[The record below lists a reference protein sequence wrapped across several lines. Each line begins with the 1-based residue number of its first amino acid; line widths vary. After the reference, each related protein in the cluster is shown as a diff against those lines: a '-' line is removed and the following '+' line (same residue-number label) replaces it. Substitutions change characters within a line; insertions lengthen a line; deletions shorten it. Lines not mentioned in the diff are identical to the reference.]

1 MPGFSSE
8 PGSSWASACKIAL
21 LVQMMEILIY
31 AYIHPALVRYQMQSD
46 ALLLVRCRKR
56 VWSVPAPWPERTG
69 PDTEHVIFRIGP
81 EIQPRRSP
89 RVGVGKNRT
98 SGRARKAEEGEEAG
112 IQKLRYRTGNAV
124 PLRAGQP
131 NPIKARNRSPSASP
145 VPDAVGRTSFGPMPK
160 TRLVGAGAGPGV
172 AATDR
177 TRHGAC
183 HLPHWPGNPTQE
195 KSKSWSWEEPDKR
208 KSKKGG
214 RRGGGGYSKATVPD
228 RERGSV
234 ASWPNKPNQSSES
247 FTQR

>member
-1 MPGFSSE
+1 MSSSALARKSNPGEVQELELGRTGQAEEQERRKKGRRRVFKSYGTG
-8 PGSSWASACKIAL
+8 PGTRFRCELANQTQSKLGI
-21 LVQMMEILIY
+21 V
-31 AYIHPALVRYQMQSD
+31 HPALVRYQMQSD

-56 VWSVPAPWPERTG
+56 VWSVPAPGRAWPQRTG
-69 PDTEHVIFRIGP
+69 PDTEHAIFRIGP

-124 PLRAGQP
+124 PLRAGQT

-145 VPDAVGRTSFGPMPK
+145 VPDAFARTSFGPMPK

-172 AATDR
+172 AGTDR

-183 HLPHWPGNPTQE
+183 HLPHWPGNP
-195 KSKSWSWEEPDKR
+195 KSVRTAAGPQPWEGPM
-208 KSKKGG
+208 KKI
-214 RRGGGGYSKATVPD
+214 
-228 RERGSV
+228 
-234 ASWPNKPNQSSES
+234 
-247 FTQR
+247 